1 MKTPT
6 EILWLTSQEQLCNV
20 ADLPQYWPLHFSSIF
35 SSLPFHCLLS
45 SVWVLLSLLCALSLS
60 CFPQTFTELQ
70 SVFISCLGNSIQ
82 PSLPFLHSSL
92 RWVRPSSRTG
102 SIWHRSPFPSVERIS
117 HSICECSQ
125 RWFTPGYG
133 WRSSCRRIL
142 EHTALIILNITEGIF
157 KKTGGPKAILW
168 AHGPTF

>member
-35 SSLPFHCLLS
+35 SSLPFHRLLS
-45 SVWVLLSLLCALSLS
+45 LVWVLLSLLCALSLS
-60 CFPQTFTELQ
+60 CFPQMFTEYSLYL
-70 SVFISCLGNSIQ
+70 SAAQ
-82 PSLPFLHSSL
+82 PSLSFLHSSL
-92 RWVRPSSRTG
+92 RWVRTSTRTG
-102 SIWHRSPFPSVERIS
+102 SIWHRTPFPIVGRIS
-117 HSICECSQ
+117 HSICECSP

-142 EHTALIILNITEGIF
+142 KHTALIIPHITRGIF
-157 KKTGGPKAILW
+157 KKTGGPKTILW
-168 AHGPTF
+168 AHGSTC